1 MNQKRL
7 SQLIEAHLEGRLT
20 STEAEELNRAIVEE
34 PEACRLFWEHTAL
47 HGLTQEAARLE
58 WLGTASPE
66 VERKIVRVTWWRWA
80 TLIAAAAAVVV
91 FAVAWWMQTP
101 KETDVTNGVAV
112 LSRVVGVEWADASSP
127 AAGAVLA
134 PGKLRL
140 KSGAVLV
147 EFFSGA
153 RVVLEGPAE
162 LELISAMEAFLR
174 AGKLSAQV
182 PPPAR
187 GFKVSSPAARV
198 VDLGTEFGLTVTDTS
213 TAEVHVFA
221 GKVEV
226 QSVGN
231 TKPMQSL
238 KGGEALRL
246 AAGVWSQTAADRTA
260 FLTESELARRGVVES
275 EQRLAAWRV
284 ASRAWSG
291 GELANDRPRLPEL
304 SMRLHYRF
312 ETGSTAERV
321 LTNSVSD
328 APAESYGSIV
338 GCAWGEG
345 RWPGKGALEFRG
357 EGDRVRLTGPELLA
371 QVTFLAW
378 VRVDALPHA
387 MHALVSADTERV
399 GALRWEL
406 TRAGQLRLRIG
417 RDLGRSRLE
426 WEAVNSEPFVT
437 PERRSQW
444 LMLAT
449 TFDGQTMRHYGNGR
463 LIGAGASFTP
473 PALHLG
479 TAELGNSPSRDVR
492 QLIGSMDEFAVLSR
506 AMSAEEL
513 QKLYQQGQP

>member
-1 MNQKRL
+1 MNPKRL

-20 STEAEELNRAIVEE
+20 STEAEELNRALVAE
-34 PEACRLFWEHTAL
+34 PEARRLFWEHTAL

-66 VERKIVRVTWWRWA
+66 VERKIIRVSWWRWA
-80 TLIAAAAAVVV
+80 APLAAAAVVV
-91 FAVAWWMQTP
+91 FLAVAWWMQPP
-101 KETDVTNGVAV
+101 KETEVTNGVAV

-134 PGKLRL
+134 PGTLRL

-162 LELISAMEAFLR
+162 LELISSTEAFLG

-187 GFKVSSPAARV
+187 GFTVGSPAARV
-198 VDLGTEFGLTVTDTS
+198 VDLGTEFGLAVTDAA
-213 TAEVHVFA
+213 TAEVHVFT
-221 GKVEV
+221 GKVELL
-226 QSVGN
+226 SAG
-231 TKPMQSL
+231 TAKPKQSL
-238 KGGEALRL
+238 TSGEAMRL
-246 AAGVWSQTAADRTA
+246 SAGVWAQAVADRTT
-260 FLTESELARRGVVES
+260 FLTESELARRGVAES

-291 GELANDRPRLPEL
+291 GELANDRLRLPEL

-312 ETGSTAERV
+312 EAASSAERV
-321 LTNSVSD
+321 LTNSVAD
-328 APAESYGSIV
+328 ARAESHGSIV
-338 GCAWGEG
+338 GGAWGEG

-357 EGDRVRLTGPELLA
+357 AGDRVRLTGPESLA

-378 VRVDALPHA
+378 VRVEALPHA
-387 MHALVSADTERV
+387 MHALFSAETERV

-417 RDLGRSRLE
+417 RDLGRSRLD

-437 PERRSQW
+437 PERRGQW
-444 LMLAT
+444 LLLAT

-463 LIGAGASFTP
+463 PIGAGASFTP

-492 QLIGSMDEFAVLSR
+492 QLIGSVDEFAVLSR
-506 AMSAEEL
+506 ALSAEEL
-513 QKLYQQGQP
+513 RKLYEQGQP